1 LERKQTRVADH
12 RPTEFIVEQ
21 AALYALGALSQ
32 HEARAFAERLA
43 EGDTAYATELQAFER
58 VVEALSFSVPEVTP
72 SNTVR
77 ERLLA
82 QVAAAPQRAQPATA
96 QLVATRYK
104 EVQWKDCGNGV
115 FAKLLFRDP
124 VARTVTRL
132 YKLAPGTVFTEHVHP
147 GAEQCFILEGDFIVN
162 GESFG
167 PGDFHCAPLG
177 STHQHITTT
186 QGTTLLVITPADY
199 RMG

>member
-1 LERKQTRVADH
+1 MTDER
-12 RPTEFIVEQ
+12 PIEYIEEQ

-43 EGDTAYATELQAFER
+43 EGDTASAAALQACER
-58 VVEALSFSVPEVTP
+58 VVAALAFSAPEAAPAAA
-72 SNTVR
+72 VR

-82 QVAAAPQRAQPATA
+82 KVAATSSATQPAAAPPADPF
-96 QLVATRYK
+96 VATRYR
-104 EVQWKDCGNGV
+104 EIQWKDCGNGV
-115 FAKLLFRDP
+115 FAKLLYNDP

-132 YKLAPGTVFTEHVHP
+132 YKLAPGTEFTEHTHP

-167 PGDFHCAPLG
+167 PGDYHCATPG
-177 STHQHITTT
+177 STHEHITTT
-186 QGTTLLVITPADY
+186 LGTTLLVITPADY

>member
-1 LERKQTRVADH
+1 MAIES
-12 RPTEFIVEQ
+12 PCEFIEEQ
-21 AALYALGALSQ
+21 AALHALGALSQ
-32 HEARAFAERLA
+32 HEARAFNERLLENPA
-43 EGDTAYATELQAFER
+43 AYATATKAFES
-58 VVEALSFSVPEVTP
+58 VVEALGFSASEATP
-72 SNTVR
+72 SPTVR
-77 ERLLA
+77 ESLLA
-82 QVAAAPQRAQPATA
+82 KITATPQAAQPAAATP
-96 QLVATRYK
+96 LVATRYQ
-104 EVQWKDCGNGV
+104 EIQWKDCGNGV
-115 FAKLLFRDP
+115 LAKLLFKDP
-124 VARTVTRL
+124 VAGTVTRL
-132 YKLAPGTVFTEHVHP
+132 YKLAPGTEFTEHTHP

>member
-1 LERKQTRVADH
+1 MADERPR
-12 RPTEFIVEQ
+12 EFIEEQ

-32 HEARAFAERLA
+32 HEARAFGERLDA
-43 EGDTAYATELQAFER
+43 GDTAYAAEALAFER
-58 VVEALSFSVPEVTP
+58 VVEALCLSAPLAIP
-72 SNTVR
+72 ADTVR

-82 QVAAAPQRAQPATA
+82 NVVATPSTVQPVPVTPPAN

-104 EVQWKDCGNGV
+104 EIQWKDCGNGV
-115 FAKLLFRDP
+115 LAKLLFKDP

-132 YKLAPGTVFTEHVHP
+132 YKLAPGTVFSEHTHP

>member
-1 LERKQTRVADH
+1 MAIESPCELIE
-12 RPTEFIVEQ
+12 EQ
-21 AALYALGALSQ
+21 AALHALGALSQ
-32 HEARAFAERLA
+32 HEARAFNERLL
-43 EGDTAYATELQAFER
+43 EGTAAYTTAAKAFES
-58 VVEALSFSVPEVTP
+58 VVEALGFSASEATP
-72 SNTVR
+72 SPAVR

-82 QVAAAPQRAQPATA
+82 KITATPQAAQPAATP
-96 QLVATRYK
+96 LVATRYQ
-104 EVQWKDCGNGV
+104 EIQWKECGNGV
-115 FAKLLFRDP
+115 FAKLLFKDP
-124 VARTVTRL
+124 VAGTVTRL
-132 YKLAPGTVFTEHVHP
+132 YKLAPGTEFAEHTHP

>member
-1 LERKQTRVADH
+1 MVDERLA
-12 RPTEFIVEQ
+12 ELIEEQ

-43 EGDTAYATELQAFER
+43 EGHDVSATASQAFEQ
-58 VVEALSFSVPEVTP
+58 VVGALSFSAPQATP
-72 SNTVR
+72 SDNVR

-82 QVAAAPQRAQPATA
+82 KVAATPQAAKPMPAPSTTN

-104 EVQWKDCGNGV
+104 DIQWRDCGNGV
-115 FAKLLFRDP
+115 FAKLLFKDP
-124 VARTVTRL
+124 IARTATRL
-132 YKLAPGTVFTEHVHP
+132 YKLAPGTVFTEHLHP

-186 QGTTLLVITPADY
+186 TGTTLLVITPADY

>member
-1 LERKQTRVADH
+1 VADE
-12 RPTEFIVEQ
+12 RPTEFIAEQ

-43 EGDTAYATELQAFER
+43 EGDTAYATELQAFEQ
-58 VVEALSFSVPEVTP
+58 VVEALGFGAPEATP
-72 SNTVR
+72 STAVG

-82 QVAAAPQRAQPATA
+82 NVAAIPQAVKPTA
-96 QLVATRYK
+96 VTPPPPQLVATRFK
-104 EVQWKDCGNGV
+104 DIQWKDCGNGV
-115 FAKLLFRDP
+115 FAKLLFKDP
-124 VARTVTRL
+124 VAGTATRL
-132 YKLAPGTVFTEHVHP
+132 YKLAPGTEYTEHVHP

-186 QGTTLLVITPADY
+186 KGTTLLVITPADY
-199 RMG
+199 RMA

>member
-1 LERKQTRVADH
+1 VADE
-12 RPTEFIVEQ
+12 RTTEFISEQ
-21 AALYALGALSQ
+21 AALYALNALSQ
-32 HEARAFAERLA
+32 HEARAFDDRLA
-43 EGDTAYATELQAFER
+43 EGDTAYATELQVFER
-58 VVEALSFSVPEVTP
+58 VVEALGFSAPEATP
-72 SNTVR
+72 AYNVR

-82 QVAAAPQRAQPATA
+82 QIAAAPQIAQPAPTPA

-104 EVQWKDCGNGV
+104 EIQWKDCGNGV
-115 FAKLLFRDP
+115 FAKLLFRDT
-124 VARTVTRL
+124 VVGTVTRL

-162 GESFG
+162 GERFG

>member
-1 LERKQTRVADH
+1 MADERH
-12 RPTEFIVEQ
+12 TELIAEQ
-21 AALYALGALSQ
+21 VALYALGALSQ
-32 HEARAFAERLA
+32 HEARAFAKRLA
-43 EGDTAYATELQAFER
+43 EGDTTYATELQAFEH
-58 VVEALSFSVPEVTP
+58 VVEALGFSAPEAAP
-72 SNTVR
+72 SNAVR

-82 QVAAAPQRAQPATA
+82 NVSAIPHAAKPTAVAPPP
-96 QLVATRYK
+96 QLVATRFK
-104 EVQWKDCGNGV
+104 DIQWKDCGNGV
-115 FAKLLFRDP
+115 FAKLLFRDS
-124 VARTVTRL
+124 VAGTVTRL
-132 YKLAPGTVFTEHVHP
+132 YKLASGTVFTEHVHP